1 MTMPAVCQLLVTS
14 VLKNG
19 PYHTSY
25 DDSFHSYDC
34 QNLILA
40 SKVWC
45 FYETCILI
53 IMFKDAAMWHDE
65 QVVVT
70 SVSVAFES

>member
-1 MTMPAVCQLLVTS
+1 MDHITPHMMIAFIVMIVR
-14 VLKNG
+14 
-19 PYHTSY
+19 TSY
-25 DDSFHSYDC
+25 S
-34 QNLILA
+34 A

-65 QVVVT
+65 QVIVM